1 MRNRENGKILVFNQL
16 AGVAKLADALDLG
29 SSGAIHV
36 GSTPIARTK
45 GEIKYET
52 KYYFPLLY
60 LTHSLHGHNNS
71 IKGLIDRSLHIIFF
85 PHLNNSAGK
94 EVYLGS
100 PPGFYILEH

>member
-1 MRNRENGKILVFNQL
+1 
-16 AGVAKLADALDLG
+16 
-29 SSGAIHV
+29 
-36 GSTPIARTK
+36 
-45 GEIKYET
+45 
-52 KYYFPLLY
+52 